1 MLDPSTGSRRA
12 IVESAKPLTAL
23 NAALPSGVTL
33 TKLPWP
39 ALDDSGR
46 RGLYVLHGDIFLL
59 DLENGDLTRLT
70 STAAQ
75 EGSATFSPDGRKIAF
90 VRDHD
95 LYVVDVASKAETRLT
110 RDGSDTV
117 LNGTL
122 SWVYWEEIFDRRDIG
137 FWWADDSSERSMLPI
152 RRPLSFFVEGSP
164 HGGFVLRKAR
174 RGGGMHTAWVCA
186 SISWLRNQDRCATTS
201 ARCGGMTH

>member
-1 MLDPSTGSRRA
+1 VAADRGRVRPGFLFSCLTAAIATLGAGVVAQQILTPEWIAGEGAQYADTPETAWRSDGSLWIYDDRRADRSPSFELLDPSTGSRRA
-12 IVESAKPLTAL
+12 IVDSAKPLTAL
-23 NAALPSGVTL
+23 NAALPSGETL

-46 RGLYVLHGDIFLL
+46 RGLYVLHGVIFLL
-59 DLENGDLTRLT
+59 DLDNGDLTRLT

-122 SWVYWEEIFDRRDIG
+122 SWV
-137 FWWADDSSERSMLPI
+137 
-152 RRPLSFFVEGSP
+152 
-164 HGGFVLRKAR
+164 
-174 RGGGMHTAWVCA
+174 
-186 SISWLRNQDRCATTS
+186 
-201 ARCGGMTH
+201 